1 MLVKLIN
8 YYFYHINTLNI
19 YILCI
24 ILLTTFIITISI
36 GYIIFPILVKLN
48 CKQIGRCCYP
58 KSHKKKNNTPTMGGI
73 IINIAIILSI
83 FLWIDYNNV
92 FIQYITFLLIGY
104 SIIGFIDDYYKIR
117 YNNTQGLSAIKKYLW
132 QSILSVIV
140 IICILTNNTISYKLL
155 IVIPFIGYIK
165 ICSWLIFAI
174 FSYLIIVGTSNA
186 VNLTDGLDGLVIV
199 PIIFTSIGLLILS
212 FITSS
217 IKLSKYFNI
226 SYINLS
232 SELVVLCMIIIGVSL
247 GFLWFNCYPAKL
259 FMGDVGSI
267 PLGGVI
273 GLISVLIHQESLL
286 LIMGGFFFVE
296 TISVIIQ
303 IIFFKIIKKRIF
315 LMAPIHHHFE
325 LKGYKEQ
332 LIVVR
337 VWIICFILLI
347 LSLMQL
353 KYYNNG

>member
-8 YYFYHINTLNI
+8 YYYHINTLNI
-19 YILCI
+19 YILCV
-24 ILLTTFIITISI
+24 ILLITFSITVFI
-36 GYIIFPILVKLN
+36 GYIIFPILVNLN
-48 CKQIGRCCYP
+48 CKQVERYYYP
-58 KSHKKKNNTPTMGGI
+58 RSHKKKNNTPTMGGI
-73 IINIAIILSI
+73 IINITIMLSI
-83 FLWIDYNNV
+83 FLWIDYNNI
-92 FIQYITFLLIGY
+92 FIQYIIFLLIGY
-104 SIIGFIDDYYKIR
+104 GIIGFIDDYYKIH
-117 YNNTQGLSAIKKYLW
+117 YNNIQGLSATKKYLW
-132 QSILSVIV
+132 QSILSIIV
-140 IICILTNNTISYKLL
+140 IICILTNNTENYKLL
-155 IVIPFIGYIK
+155 IIIPFIGYIK
-165 ICSWLIFAI
+165 IYSWLIFLI
-174 FSYLIIVGTSNA
+174 LSYLVIVGTSNA
-186 VNLTDGLDGLVIV
+186 VNLTDGLDGLAIV
-199 PIIFTSIGLLILS
+199 PIIFTSTGLLILS

-217 IKLSKYFNI
+217 IKLSKYFNV

-232 SELVVLCMIIIGVSL
+232 SELVVLCIIIIGVSL

-259 FMGDVGSI
+259 FMGDVGSL
-267 PLGGVI
+267 PLGGII

-303 IIFFKIIKKRIF
+303 VIFFKIVRKRIF

-347 LSLMQL
+347 ISLMQL